1 MATPPVQPS
10 DVYAYVDGN
19 GQPFYPPKEQ
29 IILFLDW
36 VVAMLNGNIVVKTTQ
51 ALLNAD
57 LAHADGTPGIV
68 YADATL
74 TLRGPYVKVGASGTG
89 SWAQLPA
96 TDTVSQNLIIVINNI
111 MRRVVVLAT
120 DITVDRVNLL
130 NGGAN
135 QCYAPQGVFID
146 IPGAA
151 ASNITILPP
160 ASELTGTVKLA
171 IPAGVRGFLY
181 VDLTDNTYHM
191 IAATG
196 GDFTLP
202 GLTIDKIVP
211 IATFSANGN
220 ISSPYRVRDLNP
232 STQGTGFMPIIP
244 IVHSAADNKVL
255 IPSGTYR
262 STLLGIVTHTVT
274 APATYEEFAGSTST
288 TALITYWFDAVS
300 NTYNATAVGV
310 EPFNIHPTRGII
322 LGYSY
327 NNQFWS
333 PWPHVGFTTGGHGRN
348 TFDKSKFP
356 SQAPK
361 VQIAPN
367 AHIVAITESNL
378 LALGFTEGMS
388 NNHGT
393 SPLPAYGDFMPD
405 TRSPGRFFARVWIQT
420 NAADDFGVPRVWF
433 VKDPAFSSAS
443 NSVGLTLEKKLSSNA
458 AIYSGSI
465 AIPDPALATN
475 PAGPWS
481 FYYVGTGA
489 ASPSGTADRYAVTGV
504 QFDDVTPDVRWIP
517 RTDFPDQPNIFK
529 RVSALEAGSAV
540 TDPAI
545 TDIAYGPDM
554 YLTAGVTGYLWTT
567 CITPIRVDIEKYIT
581 SFVSL
586 KHTAVDTDG
595 VGGTDM
601 VMVDAYIE
609 EGINHL
615 IKIDPS
621 KVGDVTYLSMRRFAD
636 TVATPMQ
643 RYTRRGITVHVAPA
657 LITPT
662 VTKLFHQTGDS
673 LNSPVTV
680 KQQYKAKAASRG
692 VRTNFIGSREYLT
705 PKFVG
710 NEARGGWSWASMVNA
725 ITLPGQVGQP
735 VGLTKPLPVGQE
747 ALYLTMGDDTD
758 NGIGNKIEWN
768 PYIRVSTGGDDPAK
782 VFFGYIYDFAFYLNR
797 WTGTTLGALPVPEY
811 VSIDMGTGDINL
823 FTDPVTGQMIT
834 KGMDI
839 VIPSMLAAGVA
850 HISIVLPTFP
860 YSDRNA
866 VWPEQFTAFRTIMG
880 WVDTFAD
887 ARVKVVS
894 AWAHM
899 DPNVGWP
906 NNYPGQNPPGS
917 GLPDATVDPVTG
929 FAVETV
935 ADHIHYYDDLNR
947 TTINE
952 AKVAWLIATIA
963 GV

>member
-10 DVYAYVDGN
+10 AIYAYIDGN

-36 VVAMLNGNIVVKTTQ
+36 VVAMLNGNVVVKTTQ
-51 ALLNAD
+51 ALLFAELTHD
-57 LAHADGTPGIV
+57 DGTPGIV
-68 YADATL
+68 YADT
-74 TLRGPYVKVGASGTG
+74 TVTKNGPYVKVGASGSG
-89 SWAQLPA
+89 SWVQLPA
-96 TDTVSQNLIIVINNI
+96 TDTVSANLITVINSI
-111 MRRVVVLAT
+111 MRRVVVPAT
-120 DITVDRVNLL
+120 DITVDRINLL
-130 NGGAN
+130 GGGA
-135 QCYAPQGVFID
+135 QSCYAPQGLFID
-146 IPGAA
+146 VPGAA

-160 ASELTGTVKLA
+160 ATELSGTVKLA

-181 VDLTDNTYHM
+181 ADLTDNTYHM
-191 IAATG
+191 IAATAG
-196 GDFTLP
+196 EFTLP
-202 GLTIDKIVP
+202 SLTIDKIVP

-220 ISSPYRVRDLNP
+220 ISSQYRIRELNP
-232 STQGTGFMPIIP
+232 VSQGTGFMPAGNII
-244 IVHSAADNKVL
+244 HSMPDNRVL
-255 IPSGTYR
+255 IPSGTFR
-262 STLLGIVTHTVT
+262 STLIGIVTHTVT
-274 APATYEEFAGSTST
+274 APATYEEFAGSTSA
-288 TALITYWFDAVS
+288 TALITYWFDAVA
-300 NTYNATAVGV
+300 NTYNATAAGV
-310 EPFNIHPTRGII
+310 EPFNLHPSRGIV
-322 LGYSY
+322 LGYSW
-327 NNQFWS
+327 NSMFWS
-333 PWPHVGFTTGGHGRN
+333 PWPHVGYTTGGHGRN
-348 TFDKSKFP
+348 TFDKGKLP

-361 VQIAPN
+361 VQVAPN
-367 AHIVAITESNL
+367 AHIVAITETNL
-378 LALGFTEGMS
+378 LALGFTEGMANTNS
-388 NNHGT
+388 T
-393 SPLPAYGDFMPD
+393 APIPAYGDFLPD
-405 TRSPGRFFARVWIQT
+405 TRYPGRYFARVYVQT
-420 NAADDFGVPRVWF
+420 TAADDFGVPRVFF
-433 VKDPAFSSAS
+433 VKDPAFGSAA
-443 NSVGLTLEKKLSSNA
+443 NSFALQFEKRLSANA
-458 AIYSGSI
+458 AIYSGSFTM
-465 AIPDPALATN
+465 PDPAAATN

-489 ASPSGTADRYAVTGV
+489 AVPAGTADRYVVTGV
-504 QFDDVTPDVRWIP
+504 QFDNGTPDVRWLP
-517 RTDFPDQPNIFK
+517 RLDFPDQASVYK
-529 RVSALEAGSAV
+529 RVAALEAGSAV

-545 TDIAYGPDM
+545 TDIAYGDDM
-554 YLTAGVTGYLWTT
+554 YLTAGVTGYLWST
-567 CITPIRVDIEKYIT
+567 CLTPIRVDIEKYIT
-581 SFVSL
+581 TFVSL

-601 VMVDAYIE
+601 VMVDAYFE

-621 KVGDVTYLSMRRFAD
+621 KIGDVTYLSMRRFAD
-636 TVATPMQ
+636 TGAAPMR
-643 RYTRRGITVHVAPA
+643 RYTRRGITVHIAPA

-662 VTKLFHQTGDS
+662 VTKLVHQTGDS

-680 KQQYKAKAASRG
+680 KQQFKAKAANRG

-747 ALYLTMGDDTD
+747 ALYLTMGDDAD

-768 PYIRVSTGGDDPAK
+768 PYIRLATGGDDPAK
-782 VFFGYIYDFAFYLNR
+782 VFFGYIFDFAFYLNR
-797 WTGTTLGALPVPEY
+797 WSGTTLGALPVPEY
-811 VSIDMGTGDINL
+811 AMIDMGTGDVNL

-839 VIPSMLAAGVA
+839 VIPSMLAAGVG
-850 HISIVLPTFP
+850 HISVVLPTFP

-866 VWPEQFTAFRTIMG
+866 VWPEQFNAFRTIMA
-880 WVDTFAD
+880 WVKTAAD

-899 DPNVGWP
+899 DPNTGWP
-906 NNYPGQNPPGS
+906 NNYPGNNPPGS

-929 FAVETV
+929 FAIETV
-935 ADHIHYYDDLNR
+935 ADHIHYYDDFNR

-952 AKVAWLIATIA
+952 VKVAWLIATIA